1 MEIEKQKTQVEWYDN
16 PNIITDLIIIFIA
29 IIIILS
35 QSFAINNNL
44 STGEILRSIIN
55 HNSLYLIMLVY
66 FVALKTK
73 IGKRYFDFLNVF
85 LILLYFINAIT
96 SILTI
101 FQSFSLE
108 TLVGCVLH
116 LVLFVYLFHT
126 MFRRTRVWKEFHLD
140 KSPFNEIKN
149 DAYFSTVFILTVLL
163 CAVDLIATTTLDG
176 TILTCLDTVFLLLFD
191 RYIFLYGCFLD
202 NKEKKINPTTSL
214 EEVKETVMNAKE
226 KIEEVVDNVS
236 DSASDLVEQIQD
248 KIEDTFDVKDDV
260 NNKEKSKKQTKK
272 EIKKTSKSTSKKS
285 TKKNNRKEDK

>member
-1 MEIEKQKTQVEWYDN
+1 MEKENKETHIEWYDN
-16 PNIITDLIIIFIA
+16 PNIITNLIIIFIG

-55 HNSLYLIMLVY
+55 HNSLYLILLVY

-73 IGKRYFDFLNVF
+73 VGKKYFDFLNVF
-85 LILLYFINAIT
+85 LILLYFITAIT
-96 SILTI
+96 SVLTI

-108 TLVGCVLH
+108 ALVNCTLH
-116 LVLFVYLFHT
+116 FVLFIYLFHT

-149 DAYFSTVFILTVLL
+149 DAYFSTIFILTIVLW
-163 CAVDLIATTTLDG
+163 AVDLIVTTTLDG

-202 NKEKKINPTTSL
+202 KKEKKTHSSTSM
-214 EEVKETVMNAKE
+214 EDVKDTVDKVISDLGETV
-226 KIEEVVDNVS
+226 S
-236 DSASDLVEQIQD
+236 DIAEQIKD
-248 KIEDTFDVKDDV
+248 KIEDSFDDKEDGRKDS
-260 NNKEKSKKQTKK
+260 SKHG
-272 EIKKTSKSTSKKS
+272 KKTSKNVDQSKGKRG
-285 TKKNNRKEDK
+285 NE